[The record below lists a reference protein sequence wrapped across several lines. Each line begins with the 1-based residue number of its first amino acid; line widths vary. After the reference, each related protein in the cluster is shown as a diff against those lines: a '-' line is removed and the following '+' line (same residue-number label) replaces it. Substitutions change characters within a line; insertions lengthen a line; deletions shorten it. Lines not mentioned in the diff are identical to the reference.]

1 MEESKWAKALK
12 AAEKKPKRNKE
23 KVIMISRAE
32 KLSKN
37 NEEKN
42 FLNPFCVPAL
52 SKSILS

>member
-1 MEESKWAKALK
+1 MSQSFKSCGKETKAEQRKSYNDLK
-12 AAEKKPKRNKE
+12 GRK
-23 KVIMISRAE
+23 I
-32 KLSKN
+32 SKN

>member
-37 NEEKN
+37 NEEKT
-42 FLNPFCVPAL
+42 F
-52 SKSILS
+52 